1 MTVTTSTHPQPG
13 KKSARPTVWRQFA
26 SKYVDVLI
34 CGFISW
40 VVCFTFGLHSYWAS
54 MTLFLF
60 VIEVFWC
67 RDRLN
72 PTAGEYFLGIRY
84 LTSSS
89 SQVVADIQVIHA
101 KLKLNSFL
109 LTAGVVELTIA
120 IFLFSGWT
128 FLSQA
133 PAFGFY
139 VAPPLSLIYWALA
152 GFAFFLCSGYLL
164 SGSKLAFGIIP
175 AVHVFFLVDLFL
187 SRPLWNTLLQN
198 ADTAASGLAHAAR
211 MQSFPLLDFFIL
223 WSLFVLLTL
232 IFSRKHLIN

>member
-13 KKSARPTVWRQFA
+13 KKSSRPTVSRQFA

-40 VVCFTFGLHSYWAS
+40 VICFTFGWHSYWAT

-67 RDRLN
+67 RDRLH

-89 SQVVADIQVIHA
+89 SQVVADIQIIHA
-101 KLKLNSFL
+101 KLKLNGFL
-109 LTAGVVELTIA
+109 LTAGIVELTLA

-128 FLSQA
+128 FLPQA

-139 VAPPLSLIYWALA
+139 IVAPLSLIYWAIS

-164 SGSKLAFGIIP
+164 SGSKLSFWVVP

-187 SRPLWNTLLQN
+187 SHPLWNDLLQSGE
-198 ADTAASGLAHAAR
+198 TAASGLL
-211 MQSFPLLDFFIL
+211 QVTKSQPFPLLDMFIA
-223 WSLFVLLTL
+223 WTLFTLLTL
-232 IFSRKHLIN
+232 IFSRKHLVN